1 MKRHEPVY
9 NVYTYFEADELRA
22 VGIKQYYR
30 QGSDAKKLAFLQER
44 ATRDFSSVRRVPL
57 ARPMPREEYHAM
69 ERLGET
75 THMFEP
81 LFREVGAGMAPLFCV
96 TPIVD
101 GVPTIHV
108 SVPLGPLNMSE
119 LPEGVGGPGKMDD
132 YLFKYINEEAG
143 TFDMPGLIH
152 DDYFKAIRL
161 LFNNRHFISCLK
173 LLMSFLDTI
182 AYVEFGDRLP
192 RETPVF
198 IDWLRMFSGP
208 TTAGATPEELWEF
221 RNSLLHMSNLE
232 SRKVAAGRVA
242 RLTPYVGVQEYPPS
256 DDPMMKYI
264 NTYGLIEAVAA
275 AIQRWITSYN
285 DHPEKM
291 RTFVQ
296 RYDRVVSDDR
306 QAFIAMPPAT
316 GPRGRA
322 TETA

>member
-1 MKRHEPVY
+1 MKKHEAIY
-9 NVYTYFEADELRA
+9 NVYTYFEGGELRA
-22 VGIKQYYR
+22 LGIKQYVR
-30 QGSDAKKLAFLQER
+30 QGRESKKLAFLRER
-44 ATRDFSSVRRVPL
+44 ATRDFSSVRRVPM
-57 ARPMPREEYHAM
+57 ARSIPREQYFAM

-75 THMFEP
+75 IHLFEP
-81 LFREVGAGMAPLFCV
+81 LFREVGAGAAPLFCV

-101 GVPTIHV
+101 GVPTIDA
-108 SVPLGPLNMSE
+108 SVPLGPLDMSK
-119 LPEGVGGPGKMDD
+119 LPDGVGEPGKMED

-182 AYVEFGDRLP
+182 AYVEFGDRPP

-198 IDWLRMFSGP
+198 IDWLRTFSGP
-208 TTAGATPEELWEF
+208 TTAGATAEELWEF

-232 SRKVAAGRVA
+232 SRKVAAGKVA

-256 DDPMMKYI
+256 VDPMMKYI

-275 AIQRWITSYN
+275 AITRWITSYN
-285 DHPEKM
+285 DQPEKM
-291 RTFVQ
+291 RAFVE

-306 QAFIAMPPAT
+306 QAFIPIPPAA
-316 GPRGRA
+316 GDAA
-322 TETA
+322 TAG

>member
-1 MKRHEPVY
+1 MTKHEPIY
-9 NVYTYFEADELRA
+9 NVYTYFEGGELRA
-22 VGIKQYYR
+22 LGIKQYVR
-30 QGSDAKKLAFLQER
+30 QGRQSKKMAFLRER
-44 ATRDFSSVRRVPL
+44 ATRDFPSVRRVPM
-57 ARPMPREEYHAM
+57 ARPIPREKYFAM
-69 ERLGET
+69 ERLGQT
-75 THMFEP
+75 IHLFEP
-81 LFREVGAGMAPLFCV
+81 LFREVGAGAAPLFCV

-101 GVPTIHV
+101 GVPTIDV
-108 SVPLGPLNMSE
+108 SVPLGPLDMSK
-119 LPEGVGGPGKMDD
+119 LPDGVGEPGKMED

-182 AYVEFGDRLP
+182 AYVEFGDRPP

-198 IDWLRMFSGP
+198 IDWLRTFSGP
-208 TTAGATPEELWEF
+208 TTAGATAEELWEF

-232 SRKVAAGRVA
+232 SRKVAAGKVA

-275 AIQRWITSYN
+275 AITRWITSYN
-285 DHPEKM
+285 DQPEKM
-291 RTFVQ
+291 RTFVE

-306 QAFIAMPPAT
+306 QAFIPIPPAA
-316 GPRGRA
+316 GDAA
-322 TETA
+322 TAG

>member
-1 MKRHEPVY
+1 MKKHEAIF
-9 NVYTYFEADELRA
+9 NVFTFFDAGELRA
-22 VGIKQYYR
+22 VGIKQYVR
-30 QGSDAKKLAFLQER
+30 QGSDKKKMAFLRER
-44 ATRDFSSVRRVPL
+44 ATRDFSSARRVPL
-57 ARPMPREEYHAM
+57 ARPMPREQYFAM
-69 ERLGET
+69 ERLGDT
-75 THMFEP
+75 PHLFEP
-81 LFREVGAGMAPLFCV
+81 LFREVGAGATPLFCV

-101 GVPTIHV
+101 GVLTVDV
-108 SVPLGPLNMSE
+108 SVPLGPLDTSK
-119 LPEGVGGPGKMDD
+119 LPDGVGEPGKMED

-182 AYVEFGDRLP
+182 AYVEFGDRPP

-198 IDWLRMFSGP
+198 IDWLRTFSGP
-208 TTAGATPEELWEF
+208 TTAGATSEELWEF

-232 SRKVAAGRVA
+232 SRKVSAGKVA
-242 RLTPYVGVQEYPPS
+242 RLTPYVGVQAYPPS
-256 DDPMMKYI
+256 DDPMVKYI

-275 AIQRWITSYN
+275 AITRWVTSYN
-285 DHPEKM
+285 DQPEKM

-306 QAFIAMPPAT
+306 QAFIPIPPMRPAPDAPV
-316 GPRGRA
+316 G
-322 TETA
+322 

>member
-1 MKRHEPVY
+1 MKHEAIY
-9 NVYTYFEADELRA
+9 NVYTYFEGGELRA
-22 VGIKQYYR
+22 LGIKQYAR
-30 QGSDAKKLAFLQER
+30 QGRESKKLAFLRER
-44 ATRDFSSVRRVPL
+44 ATRDFSSVRRVPM
-57 ARPMPREEYHAM
+57 ARPIPREQYFAM

-75 THMFEP
+75 IHLFEP
-81 LFREVGAGMAPLFCV
+81 LFREVGAGAAPLFCV

-101 GVPTIHV
+101 GVPTIDV
-108 SVPLGPLNMSE
+108 SVPLGPLDMSK
-119 LPEGVGGPGKMDD
+119 LPDGVGEPGKMED

-182 AYVEFGDRLP
+182 AYVEFGDRPP

-198 IDWLRMFSGP
+198 IDWLRTFSGP
-208 TTAGATPEELWEF
+208 TTAGATAEELWEF

-232 SRKVAAGRVA
+232 SRKVAAGKVA

-256 DDPMMKYI
+256 VDPMMKYI

-275 AIQRWITSYN
+275 AITRWITSYN
-285 DHPEKM
+285 DQPEKM
-291 RTFVQ
+291 RTFVE

-306 QAFIAMPPAT
+306 QAFIPIPPAA
-316 GPRGRA
+316 GDAA
-322 TETA
+322 TAG